1 MMVIFL
7 LIAGL
12 LVGMLLPIQTSVNN
26 HLGKFTGSPLLS
38 SLISFSVGA
47 LFLLVIN
54 VIVNPAKLTF
64 SQVSGHHPLYIW
76 FLGGLCGIIFLT
88 GNILLLPKLGAAMT
102 VVTTVTGQMIMSIL
116 IDWFGFFHAP
126 VHGISFGRIA
136 GVLFMLFGILLMNYL
151 PKSKRQL
158 ASQSSSKWWML
169 AGFLSGLVPP
179 IQTAVNSQLR
189 TAVDSFFLASLIS
202 FTVGVIALA
211 LIVFIFV
218 RRFTFSTRNAAG
230 EKMPLWALVGGFL
243 GVAYVTANIVLM
255 PYLGVALTIMILL
268 CGQMV
273 MALLIDHFGMFS
285 IPKQTIDSKRI
296 IGIACIIIGIILVHI
311 F

>member
-1 MMVIFL
+1 MIALL

-12 LVGMLLPIQTSVNN
+12 LVGMMLPIQTSVNN
-26 HLGKFTGSPLLS
+26 HLGKFTRSPLLAS
-38 SLISFSVGA
+38 FISFSVGA
-47 LFLLVIN
+47 LFLLIIN
-54 VIVNPAKLTF
+54 IIINPAKLTF
-64 SQVSGHHPLYIW
+64 SQVSCHYPPYIW

-88 GNILLLPKLGAAMT
+88 GNILLLPRLGAAMT
-102 VVTTVTGQMIMSIL
+102 VVTTVTGQMVMSIL

-126 VHGISFGRIA
+126 VHGISLGRIL
-136 GVLFMLFGILLMNYL
+136 GVVLMLLGILLMNYL
-151 PKSKRQL
+151 PRAKRKIQTT
-158 ASQSSSKWWML
+158 ASSKWWL
-169 AGFLSGLVPP
+169 FAGFGSGLLPP

-202 FTVGVIALA
+202 FVVGVIILA
-211 LIVFIFV
+211 IIVAIFV
-218 RRFTFSTRNAAG
+218 RRFTFSKRKDTG
-230 EKMPLWALVGGFL
+230 EELPLWAFIGGFL

-285 IPKQTIDSKRI
+285 IPKQQIDNKRI
-296 IGIACIIIGIILVHI
+296 IGILFIIGGIVLVHS